1 MISIANHTCRR
12 ILPWMFFLA
21 LWSCQSPPPAS
32 VANGYER
39 LVTEGATG
47 TLFIIGGGSRP
58 LSLMEGVVRRLPS
71 PDALVLVMPMASSQP
86 DTSLFYGMRP
96 LKALGCTNVHPMHVE
111 SATVTE
117 SQLDSIRNAAG
128 FYLCGG
134 DQSRFMAV
142 AKGRVAD
149 AIREAFQRGAVVSG
163 SSAGAAMMSRVMI
176 TGDQQ
181 QEPEYESTYRRLIVD
196 NGIYLEG
203 LGLLESAIIDQHFVE
218 RSRHNRALTALH
230 DHPNLPVFGIGES
243 TALVVEPGGLS
254 VEGTGQ
260 VISFSAAES
269 HADSAG
275 RIGVNGV
282 QLNVWLPGEAV
293 TWD

>member
-86 DTSLFYGMRP
+86 DTSLLYGMRP

-111 SATVTE
+111 SSVFIARPLQYRGGLMQGLWKKKGSRSLIKNFRDVTLCDGKVYG
-117 SQLDSIRNAAG
+117 SHNRSAILDVVN
-128 FYLCGG
+128 
-134 DQSRFMAV
+134 
-142 AKGRVAD
+142 
-149 AIREAFQRGAVVSG
+149 AVVNATAMGSG
-163 SSAGAAMMSRVMI
+163 
-176 TGDQQ
+176 
-181 QEPEYESTYRRLIVD
+181 
-196 NGIYLEG
+196 
-203 LGLLESAIIDQHFVE
+203 
-218 RSRHNRALTALH
+218 
-230 DHPNLPVFGIGES
+230 
-243 TALVVEPGGLS
+243 
-254 VEGTGQ
+254 
-260 VISFSAAES
+260 
-269 HADSAG
+269 
-275 RIGVNGV
+275 
-282 QLNVWLPGEAV
+282 
-293 TWD
+293 